1 MKNIK
6 KINGVKISEIE
17 KRDEYDYDQIMNFHA
32 NQLKKEKDQFEV
44 DKKRKMKEAELWAR
58 AQREEEKRVT
68 EKYCE

>member
-17 KRDEYDYDQIMNFHA
+17 KRDEYDYDQIMNFYT
-32 NQLKKEKDQFEV
+32 NQLKKEKDQFEI

-58 AQREEEKRVT
+58 ALREEEKRVT